1 MTPAATTFDTLY
13 QHSDDPWHLQSRWYE
28 RRKRQL
34 TLAALPRE
42 RYRRAFEPGC
52 AGGELTALLAARCDT
67 LLAAD
72 LHERAVA
79 LTLARISHTAEASHV
94 RVEQRTIPH
103 EWPNETFD
111 LIVISEIAY
120 YLSDTELH
128 ALALRIGATLDVDG
142 TLLACHWRRPFDAAL
157 QSTEALH
164 AHFSAHCG
172 LTRIVHHDEADLL
185 LDVWTRDGCSVAQLE
200 GIA

>member
-1 MTPAATTFDTLY
+1 MITPATFDALY
-13 QHSDDPWHLQSRWYE
+13 RHSDDPWHLRSRWYE

-42 RYRRAFEPGC
+42 HYRQAFEPGC
-52 AGGELTALLAARCDT
+52 AGGELTALLAGRCST

-72 LHERAVA
+72 LNEKAVA
-79 LTLARISHTAEASHV
+79 LTRLRIAQTAETSHV
-94 RVEQRTIPH
+94 RVERRTIPH
-103 EWPNETFD
+103 EWPDGTFD
-111 LIVISEIAY
+111 LIVVSELAY
-120 YLSDTELH
+120 YLPDDELQV
-128 ALALRIGATLDVDG
+128 LALRIAATLDVDG
-142 TLLACHWRRPFDAAL
+142 TLLACHWRRPFDSAL
-157 QSTEALH
+157 QSAEAIH

-185 LDVWTRDGCSVAQLE
+185 LDVWSRDGRSVAQSE